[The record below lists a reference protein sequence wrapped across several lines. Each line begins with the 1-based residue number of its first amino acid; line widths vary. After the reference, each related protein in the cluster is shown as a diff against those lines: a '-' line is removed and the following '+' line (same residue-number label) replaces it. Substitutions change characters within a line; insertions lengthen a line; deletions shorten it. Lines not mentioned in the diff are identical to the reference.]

1 MAKLVVK
8 EVYEGTNE
16 EIREL
21 VKELNGVL
29 ESNTYKDH
37 FGDVFVSV
45 DFETEYDLKDSVTS
59 DTPLQMHL
67 RKELQQYRSI
77 LNADAIARAEEL
89 IEEAAHST
97 LTAEEVA
104 DLEDEASTLL
114 SELDDDGSSDDEYE
128 FDDEDD
134 YEDEEDFEDEEDEED
149 EEENFTRT
157 DRDRVVRVVGIWI

>member
-1 MAKLVVK
+1 MAKLIIK

-16 EIREL
+16 EIREI
-21 VKELNGVL
+21 VEHLNEIL
-29 ESNTYKDH
+29 ESHTYEDRY
-37 FGDVFVSV
+37 GDVFASV
-45 DFETEYDLKDSVTS
+45 DFETDFDPENAFTK

-67 RKELQQYRSI
+67 RKELNAYRSI

-104 DLEDEASTLL
+104 DLEEQAPTLL
-114 SELDDDGSSDDEYE
+114 AELDDDGSTDDEYE

-134 YEDEEDFEDEEDEED
+134 YEDDFEDDA

-157 DRDRVVRVVGIWI
+157 DRTRVVKVIGILI

>member
-16 EIREL
+16 EIREI
-21 VKELNGVL
+21 VGHLNEIL
-29 ESNTYKDH
+29 ESHTYEDRY
-37 FGDVFVSV
+37 GDVFASV
-45 DFETEYDLKDSVTS
+45 DFETDYDPENGFTK

-67 RKELQQYRSI
+67 RKELNAYRSI

-104 DLEDEASTLL
+104 DLEEQAPTLL
-114 SELDDDGSSDDEYE
+114 AELDDDGSSDDEYE
-128 FDDEDD
+128 FDEDD
-134 YEDEEDFEDEEDEED
+134 FDFEDDEDEDD

-157 DRDRVVRVVGIWI
+157 DRNRVVKVIGILI